1 MRCGVWQTN
10 WPSQA
15 PPFDGLLQPHNW
27 RASCRRQTGAPCWQR
42 ADEIHNFHS
51 THICVVAPATASFP
65 GASCP
70 TKAAQTEPPMTD
82 VTLTQVAL
90 FLAAAVVAAPLAKLL
105 RIGNVLG
112 YLLVGVLIG
121 PFGVGFVYSV
131 YEVRS
136 VLHFAEF
143 GVVLLLF
150 LIGLELRPKRLWAMR
165 AAIFGLGGAQVILSA
180 LLLAAIAMGF
190 GLLPSAALFAGLALS
205 LSSTAF
211 ALQILEE
218 KGELALR
225 HGRLAFSVLLF
236 QDLAAIPLIALAPL
250 FAVSVAATVQP
261 MELTA
266 AFKAIAVILVVV
278 VAGRYLLNGVYRLV
292 ARTRVKEAMTASAL
306 LTVVGVTLVMQQ
318 AGLPASLGAF
328 IAGVLL
334 ADSDY
339 RHEIVADIA
348 PFEGLL
354 LGLFFTA
361 IGMSLDLGLI
371 VRSPSLV
378 LAIVAGLLAIKA
390 IILFALGRRMGLDT
404 GPARRLALVLS
415 QGGEFALAL
424 FAAGGA
430 AGVLERPVADLLS
443 VAVTLSMA
451 ATPLLLALD
460 EVLAPKTTVPP
471 RAFDEMPKKDGHV
484 VVAGLGRFGQIVA
497 RVLTA
502 KRIPVTALDSDPE
515 QVDFVRKFGA
525 QIYYGDAS
533 RPEILEAARTGKA
546 RAFVLAIDDVEASLR
561 TARMVRRNYHHVPI
575 YARARDRQHVHR
587 LMDEGITMI
596 RRETFLA
603 SIDLTRQV
611 LRGLGLPEREVRFTV
626 DTFQTMDRRRLYEDY
641 KHYTDIEKLQSRAR
655 SYSQELEELFAK
667 DAAEHAEAAESGP
680 KS

>member
-1 MRCGVWQTN
+1 M
-10 WPSQA
+10 
-15 PPFDGLLQPHNW
+15 HN
-27 RASCRRQTGAPCWQR
+27 
-42 ADEIHNFHS
+42 
-51 THICVVAPATASFP
+51 
-65 GASCP
+65 
-70 TKAAQTEPPMTD
+70 
-82 VTLTQVAL
+82 VTLAQVAL

-105 RIGNVLG
+105 RVGNVLG

-121 PFGVGFVYSV
+121 PAVLGLVPDVD
-131 YEVRS
+131 S

-143 GVVLLLF
+143 GVIMLLF
-150 LIGLELRPKRLWAMR
+150 VIGLELRPRRLWAMR
-165 AAIFGLGGAQVILSA
+165 STIFGLGSAQVAITGVV
-180 LLLAAIAMGF
+180 LAGAAMAF
-190 GLLPSAALFAGLALS
+190 GLAWQAALFAGLALS

-211 ALQILEE
+211 ALQVLEE

-225 HGRLAFSVLLF
+225 HGRQAFAVLLF
-236 QDLAAIPLIALAPL
+236 QDIAAIPLIAVVPL
-250 FAVSVAATVQP
+250 FAVTAAAATP
-261 MELTA
+261 STEIA
-266 AFKAIAVILVVV
+266 AAVRAIAVILAVIIV
-278 VAGRYLLNGVYRLV
+278 GRYVLNGLYRLV

-306 LTVVGVTLVMQQ
+306 LTVVGVTLVMQL

-361 IGMSLDLGLI
+361 IGMSLNLGL
-371 VRSPSLV
+371 VVDKPGLV
-378 LAIVAGLLAIKA
+378 LGIVAGLLAVKA
-390 IILFALGRRMGLDT
+390 VVLFALGRRMGLDA

-415 QGGEFALAL
+415 QGGEFAFAL

-430 AGVLERPVADLLS
+430 AGVLERSVADLLS

-460 EVLAPKTTVPP
+460 EILAPKGAPQ
-471 RAFDEMPKKDGHV
+471 RAFDELPKKDGHV
-484 VVAGLGRFGQIVA
+484 VIAGFGRFGQIVA

-533 RPEILEAARTGKA
+533 RSEILEAARTSSA

-561 TARMVRRNYHHVPI
+561 TARMVRRNYPHVPI
-575 YARARDRQHVHR
+575 YARAHDRRHIHL
-587 LMDEGITMI
+587 LMDEGITIM

-603 SIDLTRQV
+603 ALDLTREV
-611 LRGLGLPEREVRFTV
+611 LRGLGLSEREVRYTA
-626 DTFQTMDRRRLYEDY
+626 DTFQAMDRRRLYEDY
-641 KHYTDIEKLQSRAR
+641 KHYTDVEKLGERAKT
-655 SYSQELEELFAK
+655 YAQELEDLFAR
-667 DAAEHAEAAESGP
+667 DAEENANLPANLTDGP
-680 KS
+680 AKSVRHGSVGDPRGEGG